1 MVVTVIDAINGV
13 LTGREGGS
21 YRSPE
26 QPRAQAIEL
35 VRLLVGW
42 CGEPP
47 TERAS
52 WSCAIAGG
60 RRTVTIEPAG
70 VERSAEAPPHRAA
83 TT

>member
-1 MVVTVIDAINGV
+1 VVVTVIDAINGA
-13 LTGREGGS
+13 LTGREGSS

-26 QPRAQAIEL
+26 QPRAQALEL

-42 CGEPP
+42 RGEPL

-70 VERSAEAPPHRAA
+70 VEGSAEAAPDRDG